1 MAQVYKGID
10 LSLKRPVAIKVINE
24 GYRASAVYA
33 QRFEREAQ
41 AVASLKHPNIVTIFR
56 FGKLDNLYYL
66 VMEYIDGVDLNL
78 IMHNYAAQGELMPH
92 HDVIRIVE
100 AIGSALDYAHS
111 QGVIHRDIKPS
122 NIMIERDGRP
132 VLTDFG
138 LALRLS
144 EGTIGDTFG
153 SPHYISPE
161 QARNSANAVPQSDQY
176 SLGVITYELLTGVVP
191 FEDPSPTAL
200 AMQHIMA
207 EVPSPRAFNRALS
220 EQVEQVLFKILAK
233 KPEDRFSSGVEF
245 SRALNEALKVNPG
258 KVATTDLPPLPAG
271 VVPPPPRRVSMQT
284 AFDKV
289 NQELNLTHAK
299 GQALTQYPPLS
310 QEMISRP
317 SSRPRQRKWLPYLI
331 ALLAAGIA
339 LLAVGFLFSRQ
350 FAASPLPTMLVNLP
364 SAEATTPI
372 PAVVAS
378 SSPLPPTATSKAPAT
393 NVPTA
398 TVVPATVTPTTLPS
412 SPTSLVTVPPTLPPA
427 AVPSVQPNTAIPTVA
442 YPNGRLFVLLWT
454 DTAIYI
460 ANQSGQRVP
469 TNNMS
474 FERVLTNGQV
484 SDRYLGGRWAAYY
497 PYIEAS
503 KCVILKVQGTFSNL
517 PRNECPYGYNSEIN
531 AQHGE
536 IFWTAADN
544 SVEFRVLWNKQEI
557 ARCQIA
563 QNRCEVRLPPT

>member
-10 LSLKRPVAIKVINE
+10 LNLKRPVAIKVINE
-24 GYRASAVYA
+24 GYRTSAAYA

-66 VMEYIDGVDLNL
+66 AMEYIDGVDLDV
-78 IMHNYAAQGELMPH
+78 IMRNYTAQGELMPH
-92 HDVIRIVE
+92 ADVIHIVE
-100 AIGSALDYAHS
+100 TISSALDYAHD

-122 NIMIERDGRP
+122 NIMVERDGRP

-161 QARNSANAVPQSDQY
+161 QARNSGNAVAQSDLY
-176 SLGVITYELLTGVVP
+176 SLGVVIYELLTGVVP
-191 FEDPSPTAL
+191 FDDPSPTAL

-207 EVPSPRAFNRALS
+207 EVPSPRSFNRALS

-233 KPEDRFSSGVEF
+233 EPEDRFSSGVEF
-245 SRALNEALKVNPG
+245 SRALNGALKVNPG

-271 VVPPPPRRVSMQT
+271 VVPPPPRRVSMQS

-289 NQELNLTHAK
+289 NQELNLTQAK

-310 QEMISRP
+310 QEATSNP
-317 SSRPRQRKWLPYLI
+317 PARPRQRKWLPYLI
-331 ALLAAGIA
+331 GLIVVGFA
-339 LLAVGFLFSRQ
+339 LLAVGSWFSRQ
-350 FAASPLPTMLVNLP
+350 FAAAPLPTALAIQP
-364 SAEATTPI
+364 SAQATTPP
-372 PAVVAS
+372 PAVVV
-378 SSPLPPTATSKAPAT
+378 SPSLLPTTKATATNIPTATS
-393 NVPTA
+393 
-398 TVVPATVTPTTLPS
+398 VPATITPTTLPP
-412 SPTSLVTVPPTLPPA
+412 SPTISPTLPPTVPPA
-427 AVPSVQPNTAIPTVA
+427 VVPSVQLKTVSPTVA
-442 YPNGRLFVLLWT
+442 YPDGRLFVLILT
-454 DTAIYI
+454 DSAIYL

-474 FERVLTNGQV
+474 FERMFDNGQV

-497 PYIEAS
+497 PYSEPS
-503 KCVILKVQGTFSNL
+503 KCLILKVQGTVSTL
-517 PRNECPYGYNSEIN
+517 PRTECPYGYNSEIN

-536 IFWTAADN
+536 VFWTAADN
-544 SVEFRVLWNKQEI
+544 SVEFRVLWNKQEVGRCLI
-557 ARCQIA
+557 A
-563 QNRCEVRLPPT
+563 NPRCEIRFPPQ